1 MNNKQKINNNNKI
14 ITQCK
19 YKQEYKYNT
28 NTNTIQ

>member
-1 MNNKQKINNNNKI
+1 MNNKQKINNNKI
-14 ITQCK
+14 IIQCK